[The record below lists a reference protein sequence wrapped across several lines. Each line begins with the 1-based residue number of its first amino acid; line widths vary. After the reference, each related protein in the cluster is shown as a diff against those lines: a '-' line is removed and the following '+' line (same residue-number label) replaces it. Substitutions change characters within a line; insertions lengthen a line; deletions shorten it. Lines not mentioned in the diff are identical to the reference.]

1 MCFNILYILFVIINY
16 KLFVLMHAMHFLTTN
31 SAANIHFQLLL
42 IEHASHTQKVN
53 KSEEK
58 IRVIYVCLLDNKINT
73 TVLSLCVSLSN
84 PDKSPSVCWTSYL
97 PTIHLVLL
105 LLLKSA
111 RTVVAFD

>member
-53 KSEEK
+53 KWRRSELFTC
-58 IRVIYVCLLDNKINT
+58 VCSITRLIPLF
-73 TVLSLCVSLSN
+73 SLCVSLSQTLTSLHLSVGRLI
-84 PDKSPSVCWTSYL
+84 SPQS
-97 PTIHLVLL
+97 I
-105 LLLKSA
+105 
-111 RTVVAFD
+111 